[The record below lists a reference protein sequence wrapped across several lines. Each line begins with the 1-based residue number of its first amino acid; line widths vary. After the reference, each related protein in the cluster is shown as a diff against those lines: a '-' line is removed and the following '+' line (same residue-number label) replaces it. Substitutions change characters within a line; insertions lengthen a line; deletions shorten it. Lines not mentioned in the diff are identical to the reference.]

1 MEDVYERLRQKLDD
15 LATGYPAT
23 ESRAE
28 IRILKRLFTEEEA
41 EFFLLLGPL
50 PETPGDVAQRLER
63 DPQETAALIESMAKK
78 GLLFRVRKDETVRYA
93 AVPYIVGIFEFQI
106 NRMDRDLALDMNEY
120 WETALGKTV
129 QAFKTPVMRS
139 IPVNREVA
147 FKWPIAPY
155 EDVFEILE
163 GQKTM
168 AIVPCIC
175 RTWMK
180 HADQGCDKP
189 VETCFMFGSHA
200 DYYVENGMGRYIE
213 KEEARQIVER
223 NEEVGLVMQPFN
235 SQKVGG
241 MCSCCGDCCGM
252 LRSLKKQPV
261 PAAAVQSNYY
271 AHVEADE
278 CAACE
283 TCLGRCQMEAIDI
296 IDDTAVIN
304 LDRCIGCG
312 LCVTTCETGAMQL
325 VKKPDEQQY
334 LPPKSGAETYRRIAQ
349 ERDKNPTHKG

>member
-1 MEDVYERLRQKLDD
+1 
-15 LATGYPAT
+15 
-23 ESRAE
+23 
-28 IRILKRLFTEEEA
+28 
-41 EFFLLLGPL
+41 
-50 PETPGDVAQRLER
+50 
-63 DPQETAALIESMAKK
+63 
-78 GLLFRVRKDETVRYA
+78 
-93 AVPYIVGIFEFQI
+93 
-106 NRMDRDLALDMNEY
+106 
-120 WETALGKTV
+120 
-129 QAFKTPVMRS
+129 
-139 IPVNREVA
+139 
-147 FKWPIAPY
+147 
-155 EDVFEILE
+155 
-163 GQKTM
+163 
-168 AIVPCIC
+168 
-175 RTWMK
+175 
-180 HADQGCDKP
+180 
-189 VETCFMFGSHA
+189 
-200 DYYVENGMGRYIE
+200 
-213 KEEARQIVER
+213 
-223 NEEVGLVMQPFN
+223 
-235 SQKVGG
+235 
-241 MCSCCGDCCGM
+241 M